1 MNDWFGHYHFLPG
14 KTFLK
19 ILSYQ
24 RMPGLLFLNDC
35 PIELMSLVTP
45 ETPAGTPA
53 SSVDLLCF
61 CFMLY
66 SWAKSRVAGKG
77 HW

>member
-1 MNDWFGHYHFLPG
+1 M
-14 KTFLK
+14 TV
-19 ILSYQ
+19 
-24 RMPGLLFLNDC
+24 